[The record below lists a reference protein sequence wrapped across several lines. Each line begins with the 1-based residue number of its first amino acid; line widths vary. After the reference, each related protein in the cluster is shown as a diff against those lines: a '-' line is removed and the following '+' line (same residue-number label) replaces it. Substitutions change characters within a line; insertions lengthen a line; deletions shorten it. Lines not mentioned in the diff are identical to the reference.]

1 MVKIEIMVSLA
12 IYMAGMLY
20 IGYWSYKKTS
30 DLSDYMLGG
39 RGLGPAVTALSAG
52 ASDMSGWMLMG
63 LPGAMYATGLSSV
76 WIAIGLLIGAYAN
89 YLIIAPRLRT
99 YTEVA
104 NDSITIPDFLENR
117 FKDRTKI
124 LRFVSAIV
132 ILVFFTFYASAGLVS
147 GGRLFENSFNLDYK
161 IGLFVTVGVVVAYT
175 LFGGFLAVSWTDFV
189 QGCIMFIALVLVPI
203 VAFTDVGGVTETFN
217 TIKQVDASHLD
228 MFKGTT
234 ILGIISFLAWGL
246 GYFGQPHIIV
256 RFMAITSIKDL
267 KTSRRI
273 GVGWMTI
280 SIIGAMLTGLIGIA
294 YYAKNNATLQDPEM
308 VFVTFSNILFHP
320 YITGFLLSA
329 ILASIMSSISSQL
342 LVISSAVT
350 EDFYKTFFRRNA
362 SDKELVFIGRL
373 SVLVVAMIAV
383 VLAYHPSDTILTLVG
398 YAWAGFG
405 SAFGPVILLSLYWKR
420 TNKWGVLAGMIV
432 GAVVVI
438 AWVQIPS
445 LKAIMYEMVP
455 GFFCSL
461 LTVIVVSLL
470 TKEPVKA
477 VHREFN
483 EMEAILEEETK

>member
-1 MVKIEIMVSLA
+1 MKIEIIVSLA

-273 GVGWMTI
+273 GIGWMTI

-294 YYAKNNATLQDPEM
+294 YYAKNNTTLQDPEM

-405 SAFGPVILLSLYWKR
+405 SAFGPAILLSLYWKR

-483 EMEAILEEETK
+483 EMEAVLEEEKK

>member
-1 MVKIEIMVSLA
+1 MKIEIMVSLA

-76 WIAIGLLIGAYAN
+76 WIAIGLLIGAYVN
-89 YLIIAPRLRT
+89 YLILAPRLRT

-273 GVGWMTI
+273 GIGWMTI
-280 SIIGAMLTGLIGIA
+280 SIIGAMLTGLVGIA

-405 SAFGPVILLSLYWKR
+405 SAFGPAILLSLYWKR

-438 AWVQIPS
+438 TWAQIPS
-445 LKAIMYEMVP
+445 LKATMYEMVP

-461 LTVIVVSLL
+461 LAVIVISLL

-477 VHREFN
+477 IHREFN
-483 EMEAILEEETK
+483 EMEAVLEEETK

>member
-1 MVKIEIMVSLA
+1 MKIEIMVSLA

-89 YLIIAPRLRT
+89 YLILAPRLRT
-99 YTEVA
+99 YTELA

-203 VAFTDVGGVTETFN
+203 VSFTDVGGVTETFN

-273 GVGWMTI
+273 GIGWMAI
-280 SIIGAMLTGLIGIA
+280 SIIGAMLTGLVGIA
-294 YYAKNNATLQDPEM
+294 YYAKNNETLQDPEM

-405 SAFGPVILLSLYWKR
+405 SAFGPAILLSLYWKR

-438 AWVQIPS
+438 TWAQIPI
-445 LKAIMYEMVP
+445 LKATMYEMVP

-461 LTVIVVSLL
+461 LAVIVVSLL

-477 VHREFN
+477 IHREFN
-483 EMEAILEEETK
+483 EMEAVLEEETK

>member
-1 MVKIEIMVSLA
+1 
-12 IYMAGMLY
+12 
-20 IGYWSYKKTS
+20 
-30 DLSDYMLGG
+30 MLGG

-76 WIAIGLLIGAYAN
+76 WIAIGLLIGAYVN

-405 SAFGPVILLSLYWKR
+405 SAFGPAILLSLYWKR
-420 TNKWGVLAGMIV
+420 TNKWGGLAGMIV

>member
-1 MVKIEIMVSLA
+1 MKIEIMVSLA

-39 RGLGPAVTALSAG
+39 RGPGPAVTALSAG

-89 YLIIAPRLRT
+89 YLILAPRLRT
-99 YTEVA
+99 YTELA

-203 VAFTDVGGVTETFN
+203 VSFTDVGGVTETFN

-273 GVGWMTI
+273 GIGWMAI
-280 SIIGAMLTGLIGIA
+280 SIIGAMLTGLVGIA
-294 YYAKNNATLQDPEM
+294 YYAKNNETLQDPEM

-405 SAFGPVILLSLYWKR
+405 SAFGPAILLSLYWKR

-438 AWVQIPS
+438 TWAQIPI
-445 LKAIMYEMVP
+445 LKATMYEMVP

-461 LTVIVVSLL
+461 LAVIVVSLL

-477 VHREFN
+477 IHREFN
-483 EMEAILEEETK
+483 EMEAVLEEETK

>member
-1 MVKIEIMVSLA
+1 MKIEIMVSLA

-273 GVGWMTI
+273 GIGWMTI

-405 SAFGPVILLSLYWKR
+405 SAFGPAILLSLYWKR

>member
-1 MVKIEIMVSLA
+1 MVSLA

-117 FKDRTKI
+117 FKDRKKI

-273 GVGWMTI
+273 GIGWMTI

-405 SAFGPVILLSLYWKR
+405 SAFGPAILLSLYWKR

-432 GAVVVI
+432 GALVVI
-438 AWVQIPS
+438 TWVQISS
-445 LKAIMYEMVP
+445 LKATMYEMVP

-477 VHREFN
+477 IHREFN
-483 EMEAILEEETK
+483 EMEAVLEEETK

>member
-104 NDSITIPDFLENR
+104 NDSITIPDFFENR

-273 GVGWMTI
+273 GIGWMTI

-405 SAFGPVILLSLYWKR
+405 SAFGPAILLSLYWKR

-477 VHREFN
+477 VYREFN
-483 EMEAILEEETK
+483 EMEAVLEEEMK

>member
-1 MVKIEIMVSLA
+1 M
-12 IYMAGMLY
+12 
-20 IGYWSYKKTS
+20 
-30 DLSDYMLGG
+30 
-39 RGLGPAVTALSAG
+39 
-52 ASDMSGWMLMG
+52 
-63 LPGAMYATGLSSV
+63 
-76 WIAIGLLIGAYAN
+76 
-89 YLIIAPRLRT
+89 
-99 YTEVA
+99 A

-273 GVGWMTI
+273 GIGWMTI
-280 SIIGAMLTGLIGIA
+280 SIIGAMLTGLVGIA
-294 YYAKNNATLQDPEM
+294 YYAKNNATLQR
-308 VFVTFSNILFHP
+308 SGNGLCNILKYFIPSVH
-320 YITGFLLSA
+320 YWILLSA

-405 SAFGPVILLSLYWKR
+405 SAFGPAILLSLYWKR

-438 AWVQIPS
+438 TWVQIPS
-445 LKAIMYEMVP
+445 LKATMYEMVP

-461 LTVIVVSLL
+461 LAVIVISLL

-477 VHREFN
+477 IHREFN
-483 EMEAILEEETK
+483 EMEAVLKKKRMISEESKRNWRLLSFI

>member
-1 MVKIEIMVSLA
+1 MKIEIMVSLA

-89 YLIIAPRLRT
+89 YLILAPRLRT

-175 LFGGFLAVSWTDFV
+175 LLGGFLAVSWTDFV

-234 ILGIISFLAWGL
+234 VLGIISFLAWGL

-273 GVGWMTI
+273 GIGWMAI
-280 SIIGAMLTGLIGIA
+280 SIIGAMLTGLVGIA
-294 YYAKNNATLQDPEM
+294 YYAKNNETLQDPEM

-405 SAFGPVILLSLYWKR
+405 SAFGPAILLSLYWKR

-432 GAVVVI
+432 GAIVVI
-438 AWVQIPS
+438 TLVQIPI
-445 LKAIMYEMVP
+445 LKATMYEMVP

-461 LTVIVVSLL
+461 LVVIVVSLL
-470 TKEPVKA
+470 TKEPIKA
-477 VHREFN
+477 IHREFN
-483 EMEAILEEETK
+483 EMEAVLEEETK

>member
-1 MVKIEIMVSLA
+1 MKIEIMVSLA

-89 YLIIAPRLRT
+89 YLILAPRLRT

-234 ILGIISFLAWGL
+234 VLGIISFLAWGL

-273 GVGWMTI
+273 GIGWMTI

-294 YYAKNNATLQDPEM
+294 YYAKNNETLQDPEM

-383 VLAYHPSDTILTLVG
+383 ALAYHPSDTILTLVG

-405 SAFGPVILLSLYWKR
+405 SAFGPAILLSLYWKR

-438 AWVQIPS
+438 TWVQIPS
-445 LKAIMYEMVP
+445 LKAAMYEMVP

-461 LTVIVVSLL
+461 LAVIVVSLV
-470 TKEPVKA
+470 TKEPVQA
-477 VHREFN
+477 IHREFN
-483 EMEAILEEETK
+483 EMEAVLEEETK

>member
-1 MVKIEIMVSLA
+1 MKIEIMVSLA

-273 GVGWMTI
+273 GIGWMTI

-294 YYAKNNATLQDPEM
+294 YYVKNNTTLQDPEM

-405 SAFGPVILLSLYWKR
+405 SAFGPAILLSLYWKR

-483 EMEAILEEETK
+483 EMEAVLEEEKK

>member
-1 MVKIEIMVSLA
+1 MKIEIMVSLA

-89 YLIIAPRLRT
+89 YLILAPRLRT
-99 YTEVA
+99 YTELA

-203 VAFTDVGGVTETFN
+203 VSFTDVGGVTETFN

-273 GVGWMTI
+273 GIGWMAI
-280 SIIGAMLTGLIGIA
+280 SIIGAMLTGLVGIA
-294 YYAKNNATLQDPEM
+294 YYAKNNETLQDPEM

-405 SAFGPVILLSLYWKR
+405 SAFGPAILLSLYWKR

-438 AWVQIPS
+438 TWVQIPI
-445 LKAIMYEMVP
+445 LKATMYEMVP

-461 LTVIVVSLL
+461 LAVIVVSLL

-477 VHREFN
+477 IHREFN
-483 EMEAILEEETK
+483 EMEAVLEEETK

>member
-1 MVKIEIMVSLA
+1 MVSLA

-89 YLIIAPRLRT
+89 YLILAPRLRT
-99 YTEVA
+99 YTELA

-203 VAFTDVGGVTETFN
+203 VSFTDVGGVTETFN

-273 GVGWMTI
+273 GIGWMAI
-280 SIIGAMLTGLIGIA
+280 SIIGAMLTGLVGIA
-294 YYAKNNATLQDPEM
+294 YYAKNNETLQDPEM

-405 SAFGPVILLSLYWKR
+405 SAFGPAILLSLYWKR

-438 AWVQIPS
+438 TWVQIPI
-445 LKAIMYEMVP
+445 LKATMYEMVP

-461 LTVIVVSLL
+461 LAVIVVSLL

-477 VHREFN
+477 IHREFN
-483 EMEAILEEETK
+483 EMEAVLEEETK

>member
-1 MVKIEIMVSLA
+1 MKIEIMVSLA

-117 FKDRTKI
+117 FKDCTKI

-273 GVGWMTI
+273 GIGWMTI

-373 SVLVVAMIAV
+373 SVLVVAIIAV

-405 SAFGPVILLSLYWKR
+405 SAFGPAILLSLYWKR

-483 EMEAILEEETK
+483 EMEAVLEEETK

>member
-273 GVGWMTI
+273 GIGWMTI

-308 VFVTFSNILFHP
+308 VFVTFSNILFHS

-405 SAFGPVILLSLYWKR
+405 SAFGPAILLSLYWKR

>member
-234 ILGIISFLAWGL
+234 VLGIISFLAWGL

-273 GVGWMTI
+273 GIGWMTI

-294 YYAKNNATLQDPEM
+294 YYAKNNAILQDPEM

-405 SAFGPVILLSLYWKR
+405 SAFGPAILLSLYWKR

-483 EMEAILEEETK
+483 EMEAVLKEETK

>member
-273 GVGWMTI
+273 GIGWMTI

-405 SAFGPVILLSLYWKR
+405 SAFGPAILLSLYWKR

-483 EMEAILEEETK
+483 EMEAVLEEEKK

>member
-234 ILGIISFLAWGL
+234 VLGIISFLAWGL

-273 GVGWMTI
+273 GIGWMTI

-294 YYAKNNATLQDPEM
+294 YYAKNNAILQDPEM

-405 SAFGPVILLSLYWKR
+405 SAFGPAILLSLYWKR

-483 EMEAILEEETK
+483 EMEAVLEEETK

>member
-1 MVKIEIMVSLA
+1 MKIEIMVSLA

-432 GAVVVI
+432 GAIVVI

>member
-1 MVKIEIMVSLA
+1 MVSLA

-273 GVGWMTI
+273 GIGWMTI

-405 SAFGPVILLSLYWKR
+405 SAFGPAILLSLYWKR

-432 GAVVVI
+432 GALVVI
-438 AWVQIPS
+438 TWVQISS
-445 LKAIMYEMVP
+445 LKATMYEMVP

-483 EMEAILEEETK
+483 EMEAVLEEEKK

>member
-1 MVKIEIMVSLA
+1 MKIEIMVSLA

-89 YLIIAPRLRT
+89 YLIIGPRLRT

-273 GVGWMTI
+273 GIGWMTI

-405 SAFGPVILLSLYWKR
+405 SAFGPAILLSLYWKR

-438 AWVQIPS
+438 AWVKIPS

>member
-147 GGRLFENSFNLDYK
+147 GGRLFENFFNLDYK

-273 GVGWMTI
+273 GIGWMTI

-405 SAFGPVILLSLYWKR
+405 SAFGPAILLSLYWKR

-461 LTVIVVSLL
+461 LTVIVISLL

-483 EMEAILEEETK
+483 EMEAVLEEETK

>member
-52 ASDMSGWMLMG
+52 ASDMSGWMLIG

-273 GVGWMTI
+273 GIGWMTI

-405 SAFGPVILLSLYWKR
+405 SAFGPAILLSLYWKR

-461 LTVIVVSLL
+461 LTVIVISLL

-483 EMEAILEEETK
+483 EMEAVLEEETK

>member
-1 MVKIEIMVSLA
+1 MVSLA

-89 YLIIAPRLRT
+89 YLILAPRLRT

-234 ILGIISFLAWGL
+234 VLGIISFLAWGL

-273 GVGWMTI
+273 GIGWMAI
-280 SIIGAMLTGLIGIA
+280 SIIGAMLTGLVGIA
-294 YYAKNNATLQDPEM
+294 YYAKNNETLQDPEM

-405 SAFGPVILLSLYWKR
+405 SAFGPAILLSLYWKR

-432 GAVVVI
+432 GAIVVI
-438 AWVQIPS
+438 TWVQIPI
-445 LKAIMYEMVP
+445 LKATMYEMVP

-461 LTVIVVSLL
+461 LVVIVVSLL
-470 TKEPVKA
+470 TKEPIKA
-477 VHREFN
+477 IHREFN
-483 EMEAILEEETK
+483 EMEAVLEEETK

>member
-1 MVKIEIMVSLA
+1 MKIEIMVSLA

-147 GGRLFENSFNLDYK
+147 GGRLFENSFNLNYK

-273 GVGWMTI
+273 GIGWMTI

-405 SAFGPVILLSLYWKR
+405 SAFGPAILLSLYWKR

-470 TKEPVKA
+470 TKEPVKE

-483 EMEAILEEETK
+483 EMEAVLEEEMK